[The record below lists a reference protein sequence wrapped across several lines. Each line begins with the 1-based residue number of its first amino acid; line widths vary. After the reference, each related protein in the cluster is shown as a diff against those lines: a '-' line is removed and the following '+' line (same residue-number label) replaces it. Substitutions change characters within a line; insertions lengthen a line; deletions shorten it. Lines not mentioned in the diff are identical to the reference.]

1 MVNQRNDVGNVTA
14 KNVSIGSRSKA
25 GDHIYS
31 EADPTEAL
39 YQVRRLIELLSVH
52 AGEISSLH
60 EIQADAKSVETA
72 LQKRKLKRGRIK
84 KLVRRIA
91 GALTG
96 VTALADAV
104 AAVQTAVSHL
114 LK

>member
-1 MVNQRNDVGNVTA
+1 MVNESYDAQNFTA
-14 KNVSIGSRSKA
+14 KNVAMGPHAKA

-31 EADPTEAL
+31 EADQTEAL

-52 AGEISSLH
+52 AGEISGLH
-60 EIQADAKSVETA
+60 EIQADAESVETA
-72 LQKRKLKRGRIK
+72 LQKRKLNRGRIK

-114 LK
+114 FK